1 MADYRTLVVVPA
13 KDEEESIGA
22 VLEKMS
28 GTYPNLDILVVD
40 DGSEDGT
47 VRIAKINGVK
57 IISHGGNFGV
67 TAAIQT
73 GRVYALE
80 HDYDFIV
87 FCDAD
92 GQHNPMDIGKILSPL
107 VKGEADFV
115 IGSRELG
122 DYECNEPLVLKLPR
136 YFCAVVIS
144 LLVRKL
150 ITDPTSGFKGWNRAV
165 MEYLREIYET
175 DKRKLHTCTTNDMEE
190 IMLAS
195 KKRFR
200 IKEVPVKMFE
210 RKSGE
215 TKVYVPRISRQILFD
230 FPLDLIRAVLR
241 NLIKLK

>member
-1 MADYRTLVVVPA
+1 MTGDYKALVVMPA
-13 KDEEESIGA
+13 KDEEKSIGD
-22 VLEKMS
+22 VLEKIS

-47 VRIAKINGVK
+47 VQIAKVNGVK
-57 IISHGGNFGV
+57 VISHGGNFGV

-73 GRVYALE
+73 GRLYALE
-80 HDYDFIV
+80 HNYDFIV

-92 GQHNPMDIGKILSPL
+92 GQHNPRDIGKILSPL

-115 IGSRELG
+115 TGSRELG
-122 DYECNEPLVLKLPR
+122 DYEGNEPLVLRLPR

-150 ITDPTSGFKGWNRAV
+150 ITDPTSGFKARNRAV
-165 MEYLREIYET
+165 MEYLREVYET
-175 DKRKLHTCTTNDMEE
+175 DNRKLHTSTTNDMEE

-195 KKRFR
+195 KRRFR
-200 IKEVPVKMFE
+200 IEEVPVKMFE
-210 RKSGE
+210 RKNGE
-215 TKVYVPRISRQILFD
+215 TKVYVPRISRQILFV

-241 NLIKLK
+241 NLK